1 MGKNKKT
8 AKAIKKYGEYI
19 PPRFNET
26 EPDKI
31 TRSERRCIRLGDF
44 ADKYP
49 IGYTK
54 FGDGLS
60 FTAAQPRIVARLAP
74 SDHFS
79 EFLWLVF
86 TDEDGNYVT
95 NTRIPIYVFDINDV
109 EISMRMGCYSQSIT
123 FTGKPV
129 RFTLNNIAV
138 INGDIDNE
146 DFSGETM
153 LDTIFAGNIEFLEP
167 IDIINAKVIVYIV
180 DNRHRTMCDIHF
192 TLVDGVSID
201 KADGVQKP
209 NKVTISGCRPIYN
222 VSDYDSISE
231 VFDDYVANKSRYEEV
246 DKSTLKRFYPGAPE
260 KGKSHKL

>member
-1 MGKNKKT
+1 MGKYKKMV
-8 AKAIKKYGEYI
+8 KALK
-19 PPRFNET
+19 PLLNET
-26 EPDKI
+26 KSDK
-31 TRSERRCIRLGDF
+31 TTGSECCYTRLGAF
-44 ADKYP
+44 QDKYP
-49 IGYTK
+49 IEYTK
-54 FGDGLS
+54 LGDGLS
-60 FTAAQPRIVARLAP
+60 FTTTQPRIVARLAP
-74 SDHFS
+74 SAPLS

-95 NTRIPIYVFDINDV
+95 NTRIPIYVFDINNV

-129 RFTLNNIAV
+129 LFALNNLVARIE
-138 INGDIDNE
+138 GIDNE
-146 DFSGETM
+146 YFSGETM

-167 IDIINAKVIVYIV
+167 IDIINAKAIVYIV
-180 DNRHRTMCDIHF
+180 DNRHRTMYDIHF

-201 KADGVQKP
+201 KADGDQKSH
-209 NKVTISGCRPIYN
+209 KVTISGCRPIDN

-246 DKSTLKRFYPGAPE
+246 NKSTLKRFYPGAPE